1 MNVDRLA
8 RHAQLYGARH
18 AQLYGCAG
26 IFPAAA
32 ASVKGA
38 ELVRLAAILRRRG
51 WRPSKAEQDRIDA
64 ARVEAP
70 PAPIRE
76 WHATFGW
83 SLLRP
88 HGEWVLSVAEAE
100 PDLWVESGGNGAR
113 GACESCGRPFEAK
126 RSTARYCG
134 PTCRSRAHRR
144 RVGE

>member
-8 RHAQLYGARH
+8 RHS
-18 AQLYGCAG
+18 QLYGCEG

-51 WRPSKAEQDRIDA
+51 WRPSKPERERIDA
-64 ARVEAP
+64 AQVGP
-70 PAPIRE
+70 PPPPIRE
-76 WHATFGW
+76 WHATSGW
-83 SLLRP
+83 SLLSP

-100 PDLWVESGGNGAR
+100 PDLSVESAGDGAR

-144 RVGE
+144 RVVE